1 MIIPLFLIPVFIGTF
16 AQFLKRFFNK
26 RYLSEITV
34 SGIHMPRYGG
44 MPSAHTAFV
53 LSLLTTV
60 ALTDGVYSSL
70 FAVTTAMT
78 IFILDDALRMRIFLG
93 RHGQALRHLI
103 QKLPKTAQKDF
114 PMLETRLGHTLP
126 EVITGGAV
134 GVFGTLILFYIL
146 SRFGVIA

>member
-1 MIIPLFLIPVFIGTF
+1 MAIPLFLIPVLVGTF

-44 MPSAHTAFV
+44 MPSAHTAFA

-60 ALTDGVYSSL
+60 GLIDGVYSSL

-93 RHGQALRHLI
+93 RHGEALRHLI
-103 QKLPKTAQKDF
+103 GKLPKKDQKDL
-114 PMLETRLGHTLP
+114 PRLESRLGHKPL
-126 EVITGGAV
+126 EVVAGAAV
-134 GVFGTLILFYIL
+134 GILGTLLVFYLLNLIGL
-146 SRFGVIA
+146 N